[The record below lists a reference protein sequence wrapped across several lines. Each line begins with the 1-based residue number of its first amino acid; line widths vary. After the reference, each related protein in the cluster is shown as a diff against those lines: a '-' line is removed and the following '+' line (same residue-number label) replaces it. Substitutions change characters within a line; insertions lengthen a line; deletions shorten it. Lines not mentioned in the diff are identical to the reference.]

1 MGPALALSM
10 LGDDYGDVVV
20 HVFSTPER
28 EHYEL
33 DKLWGEAKP
42 LVRMI

>member
-20 HVFSTPER
+20 LFVGAEALDFVHDRGER
-28 EHYEL
+28 NL
-33 DKLWGEAKP
+33 
-42 LVRMI
+42 